1 MGLSSGSKQLR
12 AATAGTL
19 TSQSTPLTGVLP
31 CKKGETL
38 LKVFLLRIDTDIALG
53 GETVKA
59 GTTSPGAPK
68 PTANVTGLADF
79 GVVQP
84 DTYFFDVQ
92 LSGPSAE
99 KYHPYVTT
107 SSKVPKQV
115 DFHATLRIVPI
126 AKLLVVITDS
136 DAGAVKGASWRITAP
151 ADALPLSGTTA
162 DNGLIDAVVPW
173 DGDAAQ
179 VEITLPKG
187 KRVAKPAVVGA
198 DATDPPPYPVTI
210 RQDHW
215 DPAPA
220 KSLAKAADGPVFLL
234 EATLVGLPDADDDA
248 GTQARLANL
257 GFPKGDATRIQR
269 SVKAYQRL
277 HEKKYAGSGLLA
289 DIQAHLVQL
298 HDTL

>member
-1 MGLSSGSKQLR
+1 MGLLSGSNQLR

-19 TSQSTPLTGVLP
+19 TSQSIPLTGVLP

-38 LKVFLLRIDTDIALG
+38 LKVFLLRIDTDSALG

-59 GTTSPGAPK
+59 GTASPGAPK
-68 PTANVTGLADF
+68 PTANATGLADF
-79 GVVQP
+79 GVVLP

-107 SSKVPKQV
+107 SSAVPKQV
-115 DFHATLRIVPI
+115 DFHATLRVVPI
-126 AKLLVVITDS
+126 AKLLVVITDRA
-136 DAGAVKGASWRITAP
+136 AGAVKGATWRITEP

-173 DGDAAQ
+173 DGDSAK

-187 KRVAKPAVVGA
+187 KRIAKPVAPGA
-198 DATDPPPYPVTI
+198 DATDPPPYPVTV
-210 RQDHW
+210 REDHW

-220 KSLAKAADGPVFLL
+220 KSLAVAADPPVFLL
-234 EATLVGLPDADDDA
+234 EATLVGLADANDDA

-257 GFPKGDATRIQR
+257 GFPKGDANRTQR

-289 DIQAHLVQL
+289 DIQAHLKPL